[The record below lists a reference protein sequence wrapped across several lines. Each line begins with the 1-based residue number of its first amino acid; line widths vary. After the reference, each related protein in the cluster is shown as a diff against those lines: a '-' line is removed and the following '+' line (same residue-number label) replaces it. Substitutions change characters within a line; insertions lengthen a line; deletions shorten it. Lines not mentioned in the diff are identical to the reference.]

1 MVLGANCRVGT
12 AGCPAAPLTEP
23 DLRASHP
30 ALWIDVSPCQAKLT
44 GNLRKRVDHAPPV
57 IQRTDLAVKPSV
69 WICLG
74 HSPPVAARPSALPVI
89 GDPGGLPGAGSS
101 PHQVPVQKARPLL
114 LADHDSPQPT
124 ACVRVIPSDF
134 VRPCF
139 STNPEIRDPTLEIF
153 VQSFHAGP
161 QRTPPASWSQLQNPG
176 IELHLRLGG

>member
-1 MVLGANCRVGT
+1 MFLAANCRVGT

-57 IQRTDLAVKPSV
+57 IQRTDLAVKPRV
-69 WICLG
+69 WICLR

-89 GDPGGLPGAGSS
+89 GDSGGLPGAGTS
-101 PHQVPVQKARPLL
+101 PHQVAVQKARPLL

-124 ACVRVIPSDF
+124 ACVRVIPSEF

-139 STNPEIRDPTLEIF
+139 STNPEICDPTLKIF
-153 VQSFHAGP
+153 IQSFHARP
-161 QRTPPASWSQLQNPG
+161 
-176 IELHLRLGG
+176 